1 MLSSK
6 VFEMKFCLLIE
17 QSSTVNRLEIIK
29 ELVQVT

>member
-17 QSSTVNRLEIIK
+17 QRSTVNRLEIIK

>member
-6 VFEMKFCLLIE
+6 VFEMKFFLLIE
-17 QSSTVNRLEIIK
+17 QRSTVNRLEIIK